1 VEAERLSRCTVPGTP
16 ALTWH
21 CRCPESLRFSPSIEV
36 SVLSHIVARDIR
48 TTTGSNLSLIREVT
62 GLDPWYCKSGQV
74 RKALGEKQAEVPA
87 LGKLLAQRGEWHYE
101 LRDTSEL
108 TELIDSLCVN

>member
-1 VEAERLSRCTVPGTP
+1 M
-16 ALTWH
+16 
-21 CRCPESLRFSPSIEV
+21 EV

-62 GLDPWYCKSGQV
+62 GLDPWCCTSGQV
-74 RKALGEKQAEVPA
+74 RNDLGEKQAEVPA
-87 LGKLLAQRGEWHYE
+87 QDEWRLVYLGKLLAERDEWHYE